1 MEKHVLQELPKDRLL
16 TDEEAEIAYQNYKK
30 IKQLESEESLRNL
43 TSFKITYIDA
53 SMYFQEK
60 DKKEAFPLLNKA
72 YSSEEMATSVF
83 YKKIGLKSYIIG
95 DSVFLTMLV
104 SILGLFVGF
113 PYFRIKNYVMGG
125 AHLLLTIIN
134 VILFFFESTLVYA
147 IICIP
152 VSAIFVMISS
162 FLLSRAYSKYN
173 LKKLKEYVSK
183 LQ

>member
-16 TDEEAEIAYQNYKK
+16 TDEEAEIVYQNYKK
-30 IKQLESEESLRNL
+30 IEQLEIKESSIKSNKLSL
-43 TSFKITYIDA
+43 LAGTFD
-53 SMYFQEK
+53 YFNEK
-60 DKKEAFPLLNKA
+60 DQAEAFPLLNKA
-72 YSSEEMATSVF
+72 YSSEERVTSVF

-95 DSVFLTMLV
+95 YSVFLTILV

-125 AHLLLTIIN
+125 AHLLLTIVN
-134 VILFFFESTLVYA
+134 VILFFFKSTLVYA